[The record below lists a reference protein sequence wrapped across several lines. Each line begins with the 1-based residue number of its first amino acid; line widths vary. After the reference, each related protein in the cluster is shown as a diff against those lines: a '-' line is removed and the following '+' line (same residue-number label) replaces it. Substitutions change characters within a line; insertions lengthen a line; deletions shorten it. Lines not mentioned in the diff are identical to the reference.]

1 MSTMDAI
8 KLALGLL
15 NAFAGVIAG
24 TAQDID
30 PGVRL
35 VCVALVTACGFG
47 LMFME
52 RIGGDQKRRLDPD
65 RLTAAQTRQVADEL
79 ERRMKAQK
87 P

>member
-1 MSTMDAI
+1 MSTMNTI

-35 VCVALVTACGFG
+35 VCVALVAACGFG

-52 RIGGDQKRRLDPD
+52 KLGGDK